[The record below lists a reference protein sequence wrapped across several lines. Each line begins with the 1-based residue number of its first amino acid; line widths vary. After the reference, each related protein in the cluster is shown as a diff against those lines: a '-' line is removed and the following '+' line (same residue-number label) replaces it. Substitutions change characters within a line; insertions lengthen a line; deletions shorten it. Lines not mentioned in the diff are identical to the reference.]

1 MPPGSLPRRVY
12 GKGDRRR
19 EANAAGE
26 VQQTMEA
33 LAERMWQQHGERYRQ
48 RLAWLIAQRPVSS
61 VPEAAEGRAAVAGW
75 FRDEIAAA
83 LGLPRER
90 VEEWPTEI
98 GPYLFA
104 DAGRPGPTIGF
115 YWHLDVQPVGEGQEA
130 MWTHARPHGP
140 PARAGPAPLWGRGS
154 CDDLGLGLAA
164 WMAIK
169 EALPGC
175 PYNLQFL
182 ISTGEESGD
191 KPLGELIDRHRDR
204 LTAEAWFIPDSSRQG
219 GHPAINLSLRGLA
232 RFHLEVQGPAAPM
245 HSGVV
250 GGACPDPV
258 VAAFQLLGPLVD
270 WQQRLTLPDLTDI
283 PYDADLER
291 DFVAASP
298 DREEFLRA
306 AGVPAATGGPG
317 ALGLTLWRRPSLT
330 IHAVETGVPPYLN
343 AVAST
348 CRVYFSLRVVPGQD
362 PQKLFA
368 ALQAWVAAHPIPGIR
383 ATVAHRPGDLTE
395 GTQVPRVEPWVTRL
409 REAMEASYVASV
421 LFNGSGGT
429 EPVVGL
435 LARILQRPAYM
446 MGLGGAGEHGPN
458 EHLLVEE
465 AAGAMA
471 TVARL
476 LGHSGT

>member
-1 MPPGSLPRRVY
+1 
-12 GKGDRRR
+12 
-19 EANAAGE
+19 
-26 VQQTMEA
+26 MET
-33 LAERMWQQHGERYRQ
+33 LAERLWQQHGERFR
-48 RLAWLIAQRPVSS
+48 RELAHLIAQRPVSS
-61 VPEAAEGRAAVAGW
+61 VPEAAAGREAVAGW
-75 FRDEIAAA
+75 YREEVARA
-83 LGLPRER
+83 LGLPREG
-90 VEEWPTEI
+90 VEVWPTEI

-130 MWTHARPHGP
+130 MWTL
-140 PARAGPAPLWGRGS
+140 AGPEGRPASEGRPALWGRGS

-164 WMAIK
+164 WTAIK

-191 KPLGELIDRHRDR
+191 KPLGDLIARHRDR

-232 RFHLEVQGPAAPM
+232 RFHLEVRGPSAPM

-250 GGACPDPV
+250 GGACPDPT
-258 VAAFQLLGPLVD
+258 VAAFQLLGSLVD
-270 WQQRLTLPDLTDI
+270 WQQRLTLPALTEI
-283 PYDADLER
+283 PYDGDLER

-306 AGVPAATGGPG
+306 AGVTATTGGPG
-317 ALGLTLWRRPSLT
+317 ALGLTLWRRPSFT
-330 IHAVETGVPPYLN
+330 IHAVETDVPPYLN
-343 AVAST
+343 AVASL
-348 CRVYFSLRVVPGQD
+348 CRVYFSIRVVPGQD
-362 PQKLFA
+362 PQSVFA
-368 ALQAWVAAHPIPGIR
+368 ALQQWVAAHPIPGIR
-383 ATVAHRPGDLTE
+383 ATVAHRPGDLAE

-409 REAMEASYVASV
+409 REAMEASYDAPVV
-421 LFNGSGGT
+421 FNGSGGT

-435 LARILQRPAYM
+435 LARILNRPAYM

-458 EHLLVEE
+458 EHLRIEE

-476 LGHSGT
+476 LGFAES